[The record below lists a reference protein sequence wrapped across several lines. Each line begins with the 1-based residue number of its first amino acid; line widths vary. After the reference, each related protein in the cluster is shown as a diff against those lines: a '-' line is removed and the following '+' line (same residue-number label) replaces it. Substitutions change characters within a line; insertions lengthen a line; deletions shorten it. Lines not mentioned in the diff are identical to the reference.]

1 MIKAA
6 FELIKDS
13 RDFNVPSAT
22 HRIFVARP
30 LPDSRE
36 MASMDFGSNR
46 LREIVARA
54 YSQQEH
60 AARYSFYKTIR
71 GHPWFGA
78 PAGQMYKIHVLLWFC
93 HARAEETLSCTG
105 AQASFPKLEL
115 PSCPED
121 PTFFYKAEELEK
133 VKEPEKPRCLIPT
146 SRTFPTLDAIVITS
160 DAVITI
166 QITISP
172 KHDAK
177 EKEFG
182 LVYDNLPLELL
193 NKRPR
198 RCHVFITDD
207 GCNAKSLREQNRT
220 EIPDG
225 NLSYTTVIGVDDL
238 DSQAPATTERVDALE
253 EARRG
258 STGRMRF
265 DMDLDI

>member
-1 MIKAA
+1 M
-6 FELIKDS
+6 
-13 RDFNVPSAT
+13 PSSPF
-22 HRIFVARP
+22 RSQS
-30 LPDSRE
+30 LPNTTR
-36 MASMDFGSNR
+36 
-46 LREIVARA
+46 
-54 YSQQEH
+54 
-60 AARYSFYKTIR
+60 
-71 GHPWFGA
+71 
-78 PAGQMYKIHVLLWFC
+78 
-93 HARAEETLSCTG
+93 
-105 AQASFPKLEL
+105 
-115 PSCPED
+115 
-121 PTFFYKAEELEK
+121 
-133 VKEPEKPRCLIPT
+133 
-146 SRTFPTLDAIVITS
+146 
-160 DAVITI
+160 
-166 QITISP
+166 
-172 KHDAK
+172 K

-182 LVYDNLPLELL
+182 LIYDNLPLELL